1 MSKLSERE
9 IVALVNAC
17 GKRVC
22 TTEEHHGCPY
32 GDEGCTD
39 CVERLEADYDAAIER
54 MLALV
59 DSVSGDCQYCAHNK
73 PENALTR
80 PCSACTHFAAEVFV
94 EGDFWELKEM

>member
-32 GDEGCTD
+32 GDEGCTG

-59 DSVSGDCQYCAHNK
+59 DSVRGDCQYCAHNK

-80 PCSACTHFAAEVFV
+80 PCIAAEAFV